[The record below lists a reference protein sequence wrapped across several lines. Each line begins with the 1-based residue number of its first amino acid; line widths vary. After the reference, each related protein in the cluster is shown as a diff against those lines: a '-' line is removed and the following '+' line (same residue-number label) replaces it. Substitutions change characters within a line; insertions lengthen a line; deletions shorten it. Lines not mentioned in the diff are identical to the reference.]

1 MRIKRIQGENDK
13 RHHQYYEFDLD
24 SKPIGEGGMGVVYRG
39 EKIDERSG
47 IRTEV
52 AIKVLH
58 DDLPDEVYARAE
70 REASIQI
77 KHVNLVEMHGLITEH
92 EKDHFGRP
100 LTHHYLISELLHGL
114 DLSDLLKGKFDN
126 TDGSENTYAKKL
138 FNDYMHN
145 RDETS
150 VDIIRN
156 IASGV
161 LALHDRGYIHRD
173 IDPSNIMVTNDGC
186 IKLIDFGIAKNL
198 NTLSTNDR
206 LTTTAGKFIG
216 KAEYASP
223 ELVLGDVKSQNYTTD
238 IYALGILLYRLLVGR
253 LPFEG
258 SQYDILQAQQKTKV
272 PVKNIENPALANVVR
287 KATAKSQKDRYG
299 TTAEFRVAIDEA
311 IRNPGKRISKPLTGT
326 AAALAIAVAGYAVYH
341 FMNIYPDPIPT
352 TVEELTI
359 EDRFNNALGLL
370 NSTDKDSV
378 SKGFSL
384 MKGLAAENFDDAKIE
399 IGLTY
404 NPYPASVRQDTRSK
418 EILDRRQLLGLSDS
432 NDNEADSVIK
442 YLSGLADLP
451 PEALYVLGFSR
462 YKAAKQDINVI
473 KDTAFPYFQQ
483 AKNLLDKNVEVGH
496 GYNPEELSQRLSIC
510 IETLE
515 NEERKLSGNTGAPVK
530 GKTVD

>member
-1 MRIKRIQGENDK
+1 MRIKRIQSEIDK
-13 RHHQYYEFDLD
+13 RRHQYYEFDLD
-24 SKPIGEGGMGVVYRG
+24 SKPIGQGGMGIVYRG

-77 KHVNLVEMHGLITEH
+77 KHINLVEMHGLITEH
-92 EKDHFGRP
+92 ECDHFGRQ

-114 DLSDLLKGKFDN
+114 DLSDLLSGKFDN
-126 TDGSENTYAKKL
+126 TDGTENDYAKKL
-138 FNDYMHN
+138 FNEYIHN
-145 RDETS
+145 REETS
-150 VDIIRN
+150 VNIIRN

-198 NTLSTNDR
+198 NTLSNNDR
-206 LTTTAGKFIG
+206 LATTAGKFIG

-272 PVKNIENPALANVVR
+272 PVKNIESPSLANVVK

-299 TTAEFRVAIDEA
+299 TMAEFRVAIDEA
-311 IRNPGKRISKPLTGT
+311 IKNLGKKVSKTTLGTVVGIVIAFLGFGIYYLIGNRQTEPSIIPVISGP
-326 AAALAIAVAGYAVYH
+326 V
-341 FMNIYPDPIPT
+341 
-352 TVEELTI
+352 TI
-359 EDRFNNALGLL
+359 EDRFENALVLL
-370 NSTDKDSV
+370 NSDEKDSV
-378 SKGFSL
+378 EKGFVL
-384 MKGLAAENFDDAKIE
+384 MKGLAAENYDNAKIE
-399 IGLTY
+399 VGLTY
-404 NPYPASVRQDTRSK
+404 NPYSASKSKENDMRSK
-418 EILDRRQLLGLSDS
+418 EILKRRQLLELT
-432 NDNEADSVIK
+432 DNRENERDSVIK
-442 YLSGLADLP
+442 YLSTSKNLP
-451 PEALYVLGFSR
+451 PEALCVLGIS
-462 YKAAKQDINVI
+462 KWKVEAI
-473 KDTAFPYFQQ
+473 KDS
-483 AKNLLDKNVEVGH
+483 D
-496 GYNPEELSQRLSIC
+496 
-510 IETLE
+510 
-515 NEERKLSGNTGAPVK
+515 RKSV
-530 GKTVD
+530 V

>member
-1 MRIKRIQGENDK
+1 MRIKRIQSENDK
-13 RHHQYYEFDLD
+13 RRHQYYEFDLD
-24 SKPIGEGGMGVVYRG
+24 SKPIGQGGMGVVYRG

-58 DDLPDEVYARAE
+58 DDLPDEVYARAK

-77 KHVNLVEMHGLITEH
+77 KHINLVEMHGLIIEY
-92 EKDHFGRP
+92 ERDHYGRQ

-114 DLSDLLKGKFDN
+114 DLSDLLSGKFDN
-126 TDGSENTYAKKL
+126 TDGTENDFAKKL
-138 FNDYMHN
+138 YNEYMHN
-145 RDETS
+145 REETS
-150 VDIIRN
+150 VNIIRN

-272 PVKNIENPALANVVR
+272 PVRNIESPALANVVK

-311 IRNPGKRISKPLTGT
+311 IKNPGKRIHKPIIGA
-326 AAALAIAVAGYAVYH
+326 AAALAVALIGLGLYH
-341 FMNIYPDPIPT
+341 FIDIKLTEMEKQPVAT
-352 TVEELTI
+352 ATI
-359 EDRFNNALGLL
+359 EERFDHALSLL
-370 NSTDKDSV
+370 NSNQKDSV
-378 SKGFSL
+378 AKGFAL
-384 MKGLAAENFDDAKIE
+384 MKGLASENYDNAKVE

-404 NPYPASVRQDTRSK
+404 NPYPVSEHNDARS
-418 EILDRRQLLGLSDS
+418 EQILGRRKLLGLTDQSIQ
-432 NDNEADSVIK
+432 EADSVIK
-442 YLSGLADLP
+442 YLNDPVSLP
-451 PEALYVLGFSR
+451 PEALYVLGMTQ
-462 YKAAKQDINVI
+462 YEITADKNKAL
-473 KDTAFPYFQQ
+473 PHFQQ
-483 AKNLLDKNVEVGH
+483 AKHLLERNVKVGH
-496 GYNPEELSQRLSIC
+496 EYNSEEL
-510 IETLE
+510 EK
-515 NEERKLSGNTGAPVK
+515 KLSRNIEALMYAE
-530 GKTVD
+530 

>member
-1 MRIKRIQGENDK
+1 MRIKRIQSENDK
-13 RHHQYYEFDLD
+13 RRHQYYEFDSD
-24 SKPIGEGGMGVVYRG
+24 SKPIGQGGMGVVYRG

-77 KHVNLVEMHGLITEH
+77 KHVNLVEMHGLITEY
-92 EKDHFGRP
+92 ERDHFGRQ

-114 DLSDLLKGKFDN
+114 DLSDLLRGKFDN
-126 TDGSENTYAKKL
+126 TDGTENDYAKKL
-138 FNDYMHN
+138 FNEYMHT
-145 RDETS
+145 REETS
-150 VDIIRN
+150 VNIIRN

-161 LALHDRGYIHRD
+161 LALHDKGFIHRD
-173 IDPSNIMVTNDGC
+173 IDPSNIMVTSDGC

-272 PVKNIENPALANVVR
+272 PVRNIESPALANVVK
-287 KATAKSQKDRYG
+287 KATAKSQKDRYS

-311 IRNPGKRISKPLTGT
+311 IKNPGKRIPKPIIGT
-326 AAALAIAVAGYAVYH
+326 IAVVMVAVLGFSIYH
-341 FMNIYPDPIPT
+341 FIEINHQKELIVSDEPA
-352 TVEELTI
+352 TVEE
-359 EDRFNNALGLL
+359 RFENALALL
-370 NSTDKDSV
+370 NSNDKDSV

-384 MKGLAAENFDDAKIE
+384 MKNLADEDYDNAKIE

-404 NPYPASVRQDTRSK
+404 NPYPASKTQDTRSK
-418 EILDRRQLLGLSDS
+418 EILNRRQLLGLSD
-432 NDNEADSVIK
+432 NKENEADSVIK
-442 YLSGLADLP
+442 YLSSPINLP
-451 PEALYVLGFSR
+451 PEALYVLGFSQ
-462 YKAAKQDINVI
+462 YKAMDDIDKVRS
-473 KDTAFPYFQQ
+473 TALPHFQQ
-483 AKNLLDKNVEVGH
+483 AKYLLDRNVEVGH
-496 GYNPEELSQRLSIC
+496 GYDSDELSK
-510 IETLE
+510 
-515 NEERKLSGNTGAPVK
+515 KLSSYIEALK
-530 GKTVD
+530 E

>member
-1 MRIKRIQGENDK
+1 MRIKRIQSENDK
-13 RHHQYYEFDLD
+13 HRHQYYEFDLD
-24 SKPIGEGGMGVVYRG
+24 SKPIGQGGMGVVYRG

-77 KHVNLVEMHGLITEH
+77 KHINLVEMHGLITEY
-92 EKDHFGRP
+92 ERDHFGRQ

-114 DLSDLLKGKFDN
+114 DLSDLLSGKFDN
-126 TDGSENTYAKKL
+126 TDGTENDYAKKL
-138 FNDYMHN
+138 FNEYMHN
-145 RDETS
+145 REETS
-150 VDIIRN
+150 VNIIRN

-272 PVKNIENPALANVVR
+272 PVRNIESPALANVVK

-311 IRNPGKRISKPLTGT
+311 IKNPGKRISKPIIGVSVAVLL
-326 AAALAIAVAGYAVYH
+326 ALIGVGIYH
-341 FMNIYPDPIPT
+341 FINNKPNAIDNQTIVT
-352 TVEELTI
+352 ATVEE
-359 EDRFNNALGLL
+359 RFDNALALL
-370 NSTDKDSV
+370 NSNQKDSV
-378 SKGFSL
+378 AKGFAL
-384 MKGLAAENFDDAKIE
+384 MKGLASENYDNAKIE

-404 NPYPASVRQDTRSK
+404 NPYPVSENNDARSQQ
-418 EILDRRQLLGLSDS
+418 ILGRRKLLGLIDQSAQ
-432 NDNEADSVIK
+432 EADSVIK
-442 YLSGLADLP
+442 YLNEPVSLP
-451 PEALYVLGFSR
+451 PEALYVLGMTQ
-462 YKAAKQDINVI
+462 YEITADKNKALPH
-473 KDTAFPYFQQ
+473 FHQ
-483 AKNLLDKNVEVGH
+483 AKHLLERNVKVGH
-496 GYNPEELSQRLSIC
+496 EYNSEEL
-510 IETLE
+510 EK
-515 NEERKLSGNTGAPVK
+515 KLSRNIEALMEAE
-530 GKTVD
+530 

>member
-1 MRIKRIQGENDK
+1 MRIKKIQSENDK
-13 RHHQYYEFDLD
+13 RRHQYYEFDLD
-24 SKPIGEGGMGVVYRG
+24 SKPIGQGGMGVVYRG

-77 KHVNLVEMHGLITEH
+77 KHINLVEMHGLVTEY
-92 EKDHFGRP
+92 ERDHYGRQ

-114 DLSDLLKGKFDN
+114 DLSDLLNGKFDN
-126 TDGSENTYAKKL
+126 TDGSENDYAKKL
-138 FNDYMHN
+138 FNAYMHN
-145 RDETS
+145 REETS
-150 VDIIRN
+150 VNIIRN

-253 LPFEG
+253 LPFYG

-272 PVKNIENPALANVVR
+272 PVKNIESPALANVVK
-287 KATAKSQKDRYG
+287 KATAKSQKERYG

-311 IRNPGKRISKPLTGT
+311 IKNPGKRIPKPLLGAI
-326 AAALAIAVAGYAVYH
+326 AAIVIAFVGAAVFYLFGNKSNDIPDNHIAELPVEERFANALA
-341 FMNIYPDPIPT
+341 
-352 TVEELTI
+352 
-359 EDRFNNALGLL
+359 LL
-370 NSTDKDSV
+370 NSNDSDSV

-384 MKGLAAENFDDAKIE
+384 MKILANEDYDNAKIE

-404 NPYPASVRQDTRSK
+404 NPYPASKTQDTRSK
-418 EILDRRQLLGLSDS
+418 EILNRRKLLSLSD
-432 NDNEADSVIK
+432 DKVDEADSVIK
-442 YLSGLADLP
+442 YLSSPVNLP
-451 PEALYVLGFSR
+451 PEALYVLGFSQ
-462 YKAAKQDINVI
+462 YKAMDDNDKARS
-473 KDTAFPYFQQ
+473 TALPHFQQ
-483 AKNLLDKNVEVGH
+483 AKYLLDRKVEVGH
-496 GYNPEELSQRLSIC
+496 GYNSDELSK
-510 IETLE
+510 
-515 NEERKLSGNTGAPVK
+515 KLSSYIEALTE
-530 GKTVD
+530 

>member
-1 MRIKRIQGENDK
+1 MRIKRIQSENDK
-13 RHHQYYEFDLD
+13 RRHQYYEFDLD
-24 SKPIGEGGMGVVYRG
+24 SKPIGQGGMGVVYRG

-77 KHVNLVEMHGLITEH
+77 KHINLVEMHGLITEY
-92 EKDHFGRP
+92 ERDHFGRQV
-100 LTHHYLISELLHGL
+100 THHYLISELLHGL
-114 DLSDLLKGKFDN
+114 DLSDLLSGKFDN
-126 TDGSENTYAKKL
+126 TDGTENDYAKKL
-138 FNDYMHN
+138 FNEYMHN
-145 RDETS
+145 REETS
-150 VDIIRN
+150 VNIIRN

-272 PVKNIENPALANVVR
+272 PVRNIESPALANVVK

-311 IRNPGKRISKPLTGT
+311 IKNPGKRIPKPIIGV
-326 AAALAIAVAGYAVYH
+326 AAATVLVLIGLGLYH
-341 FMNIYPDPIPT
+341 FINIRPNMIENQPIAT
-352 TVEELTI
+352 VAVEERFEKALT
-359 EDRFNNALGLL
+359 LL
-370 NSTDKDSV
+370 NSNQKDSV
-378 SKGFSL
+378 AKGFAL
-384 MKGLAAENFDDAKIE
+384 MKGLASENYDDAKIE

-404 NPYPASVRQDTRSK
+404 NPYPASKNQDTRSE
-418 EILDRRQLLGLSDS
+418 EILNRRKLLGLI
-432 NDNEADSVIK
+432 DNREMEADSVIK
-442 YLSGLADLP
+442 YLSTPINLP
-451 PEALYVLGFSR
+451 PEALYVLGFSQ
-462 YKAAKQDINVI
+462 YKATKDDMDKVKDI
-473 KDTAFPYFQQ
+473 ALPHFQQ
-483 AKNLLDKNVEVGH
+483 AKYLLDRNVEVGH
-496 GYNPEELSQRLSIC
+496 GYNSDELAK
-510 IETLE
+510 
-515 NEERKLSGNTGAPVK
+515 KLSSYIEALTE
-530 GKTVD
+530 

>member
-1 MRIKRIQGENDK
+1 MRIKRIQSENDK
-13 RHHQYYEFDLD
+13 RRHIYYEFDLD
-24 SKPIGEGGMGVVYRG
+24 SKPIGQGGMGVVYRG
-39 EKIDERSG
+39 ERIDERSG

-77 KHVNLVEMHGLITEH
+77 KHINLVEMHGLITEY
-92 EKDHFGRP
+92 ERDHFGRQ

-114 DLSDLLKGKFDN
+114 DLSDLLSGKFDN
-126 TDGSENTYAKKL
+126 TDGTENDYAKKL
-138 FNDYMHN
+138 FNEYMHN
-145 RDETS
+145 REETS
-150 VDIIRN
+150 VNIIRN

-238 IYALGILLYRLLVGR
+238 IYALGILLYRLLVGK

-272 PVKNIENPALANVVR
+272 PVRNIESPALANVVK
-287 KATAKSQKDRYG
+287 KATAKSQKDRYS

-311 IRNPGKRISKPLTGT
+311 IKNPGKRIPKPIIGSI
-326 AAALAIAVAGYAVYH
+326 AAMIAAVLGFGIYYLIEINRPEPIPSDEPISVEERFENALA
-341 FMNIYPDPIPT
+341 
-352 TVEELTI
+352 
-359 EDRFNNALGLL
+359 LL
-370 NSTDKDSV
+370 NSNDKDSV

-384 MKGLAAENFDDAKIE
+384 MKDLANEDYDNAKIE
-399 IGLTY
+399 VGLTY
-404 NPYPASVRQDTRSK
+404 NPYPASKTQDTRSK
-418 EILDRRQLLGLSDS
+418 EILNRRQLLGLSD
-432 NDNEADSVIK
+432 NKGNEADSVIK
-442 YLSGLADLP
+442 YLSSPINLP
-451 PEALYVLGFSR
+451 PEALYVLGFSQ
-462 YKAAKQDINVI
+462 YKAMDDNEKARS
-473 KDTAFPYFQQ
+473 TALPHFQQ
-483 AKNLLDKNVEVGH
+483 AKYLLDRNVEVGH
-496 GYNPEELSQRLSIC
+496 GYDSEELSK
-510 IETLE
+510 
-515 NEERKLSGNTGAPVK
+515 KLSSYIEALTE
-530 GKTVD
+530 

>member
-1 MRIKRIQGENDK
+1 MRIKRIQSESDK
-13 RHHQYYEFDLD
+13 RRHQCYEFDLD
-24 SKPIGEGGMGVVYRG
+24 STPIGQGGMGVVYRG

-77 KHVNLVEMHGLITEH
+77 KHVNLVEMHGLITEY
-92 EKDHFGRP
+92 EKDHFGRQ

-126 TDGSENTYAKKL
+126 IDGSENIYAKKL
-138 FNDYMHN
+138 FYDYMHN
-145 RDETS
+145 REETS
-150 VDIIRN
+150 VEIIRN

-161 LALHDRGYIHRD
+161 LALHDKGYIHRD

-238 IYALGILLYRLLVGR
+238 IYALGILLYRLLVGK

-258 SQYDILQAQQKTKV
+258 SQYDILQAQQKTNV
-272 PVKNIENPALANVVR
+272 PVKNIESPALANVVK
-287 KATAKSQKDRYG
+287 KATAKSQKNRYS

-311 IRNPGKRISKPLTGT
+311 IKNPGKRIPKSIIRLVAAVVVAAFGVGVYYFLNINPLPPTPVIDIQDNIQYRFDS
-326 AAALAIAVAGYAVYH
+326 ALA
-341 FMNIYPDPIPT
+341 
-352 TVEELTI
+352 
-359 EDRFNNALGLL
+359 LL
-370 NSTDKDSV
+370 NSEKKDSV
-378 SKGFSL
+378 AKGFAL
-384 MKGLAAENFDDAKIE
+384 MKELAAENFDDAKVE

-404 NPYPASVRQDTRSK
+404 NPYPGDSNDARST
-418 EILDRRQLLGLSDS
+418 EILNRRKLLGLTDKSKQ
-432 NDNEADSVIK
+432 EADSVIK
-442 YLSGLADLP
+442 YLSSPINLP
-451 PEALYVLGFSR
+451 PEALYVLGLTQ
-462 YKAAKQDINVI
+462 YEITADPDKASNA
-473 KDTAFPYFQQ
+473 AMPHFQQ
-483 AKNLLDKNVEVGH
+483 AKYLLERNVDVGH
-496 GYNPEELSQRLSIC
+496 GYNSKEL
-510 IETLE
+510 LE
-515 NEERKLSGNTGAPVK
+515 KLSDNIEALMHS
-530 GKTVD
+530 DE

>member
-1 MRIKRIQGENDK
+1 MRIKRIQSENDK
-13 RHHQYYEFDLD
+13 RRHQYYEFDLD
-24 SKPIGEGGMGVVYRG
+24 SKPIGQGGMGVVYRG

-77 KHVNLVEMHGLITEH
+77 KHINLVEMHGLITEY
-92 EKDHFGRP
+92 ERDHFGRQ

-114 DLSDLLKGKFDN
+114 DLSDLLGGKFDN
-126 TDGSENTYAKKL
+126 TDGTENDFAKKL
-138 FNDYMHN
+138 FNEYMHN
-145 RDETS
+145 REETS
-150 VDIIRN
+150 VNIIRN

-272 PVKNIENPALANVVR
+272 PVRNIESPALANVVK

-311 IRNPGKRISKPLTGT
+311 IKNPGKRIPKPVIGV
-326 AAALAIAVAGYAVYH
+326 AAAAVLVLIGLGLYH
-341 FMNIYPDPIPT
+341 FINIKPNIIENRPIAEI
-352 TVEELTI
+352 TVEE
-359 EDRFNNALGLL
+359 RFDNALALL
-370 NSTDKDSV
+370 NSNQKDSV
-378 SKGFSL
+378 AKGFSL
-384 MKGLAAENFDDAKIE
+384 MKGLASENYDNAKIE

-404 NPYPASVRQDTRSK
+404 NPYPASKNQDTRSE
-418 EILDRRQLLGLSDS
+418 EILNRRKLLGLI
-432 NDNEADSVIK
+432 DNREMEADSVIK
-442 YLSGLADLP
+442 YLSTPVNLP
-451 PEALYVLGFSR
+451 PEALYVLGFSQ
-462 YKAAKQDINVI
+462 YKATKDDIDKV
-473 KDTAFPYFQQ
+473 KDIALPHFQQ
-483 AKNLLDKNVEVGH
+483 AKYLLDRNVEVGH
-496 GYNPEELSQRLSIC
+496 GYNSDELAK
-510 IETLE
+510 
-515 NEERKLSGNTGAPVK
+515 KLSSYIEALTE
-530 GKTVD
+530 

>member
-1 MRIKRIQGENDK
+1 MRIKRIQSENDK
-13 RHHQYYEFDLD
+13 RRHQFYEFDLD
-24 SKPIGEGGMGVVYRG
+24 AAPIGQGGMGVVYRG

-77 KHVNLVEMHGLITEH
+77 KHINLVEMHGLITEY
-92 EKDHFGRP
+92 EKDHFGRQ

-126 TDGSENTYAKKL
+126 TDGSENVYAKKL

-145 RDETS
+145 REEVS

-198 NTLSTNDR
+198 NTLSTNDK

-223 ELVLGDVKSQNYTTD
+223 ELVLGDVKNQNYTTD

-272 PVKNIENPALANVVR
+272 PVRNIESPALENVVK

-311 IRNPGKRISKPLTGT
+311 IKSPGKRISKSMIGF
-326 AAALAIAVAGYAVYH
+326 AAAMIVVAIGICVYYLANTYLTQPA
-341 FMNIYPDPIPT
+341 PIPT
-352 TVEELTI
+352 VGEVTI
-359 EDRFNNALGLL
+359 QDRFDIALRLL
-370 NSTDKDSV
+370 DSEQRDSV
-378 SKGFSL
+378 TKGFAL
-384 MKGLAAENFDDAKIE
+384 MKRLAAENFDDAKIE

-404 NPYPASVRQDTRSK
+404 NPYPVSVSNDARST
-418 EILDRRQLLGLSDS
+418 EIINRRKLLGLIDQSEQ
-432 NDNEADSVIK
+432 EADSVIK
-442 YLSGLADLP
+442 YLSSSVNLP
-451 PEALYVLGFSR
+451 PEALYVLGMTQYEITSDEN
-462 YKAAKQDINVI
+462 KAKNA
-473 KDTAFPYFQQ
+473 ALSHFYQ
-483 AKNLLDKNVEVGH
+483 AKDLLERNVSAGH
-496 GYNPEELSQRLSIC
+496 GYNSEELSK
-510 IETLE
+510 
-515 NEERKLSGNTGAPVK
+515 KLSNNIKALMQPE
-530 GKTVD
+530 

>member
-1 MRIKRIQGENDK
+1 MRIKRIQSENDK
-13 RHHQYYEFDLD
+13 RRHQYYEFDLD
-24 SKPIGEGGMGVVYRG
+24 SKPIGQGGMGVVYRG

-77 KHVNLVEMHGLITEH
+77 KHINLVEMHGLITEY
-92 EKDHFGRP
+92 ERDHFGRQV
-100 LTHHYLISELLHGL
+100 THHYLISELLHGL
-114 DLSDLLKGKFDN
+114 DLSDLLSGKFDN
-126 TDGSENTYAKKL
+126 TDGTENDYAKKL
-138 FNDYMHN
+138 FNEYMHN
-145 RDETS
+145 REETS
-150 VDIIRN
+150 VNIIRN

-272 PVKNIENPALANVVR
+272 PVRNIESPALANVVK

-311 IRNPGKRISKPLTGT
+311 IKNPGKRIPKPIIGV
-326 AAALAIAVAGYAVYH
+326 AAATVLVLIGLGLYH
-341 FMNIYPDPIPT
+341 FINIRPNMIENQPIAT
-352 TVEELTI
+352 VTVEERFEKALT
-359 EDRFNNALGLL
+359 LL
-370 NSTDKDSV
+370 NSNQKDSV
-378 SKGFSL
+378 AKGFAL
-384 MKGLAAENFDDAKIE
+384 MKGLASENYDDAKIE

-404 NPYPASVRQDTRSK
+404 NPYPASKNQDTRSE
-418 EILDRRQLLGLSDS
+418 EILNRRKLLGLI
-432 NDNEADSVIK
+432 DNREMEADSVIK
-442 YLSGLADLP
+442 YLSTPINLP
-451 PEALYVLGFSR
+451 PEALYVLGFSQ
-462 YKAAKQDINVI
+462 YKATKDDMDKVKDI
-473 KDTAFPYFQQ
+473 ALPHFQQ
-483 AKNLLDKNVEVGH
+483 AKYLLDRNVEVGH
-496 GYNPEELSQRLSIC
+496 GYNSDELAK
-510 IETLE
+510 
-515 NEERKLSGNTGAPVK
+515 KLSSYIEALTE
-530 GKTVD
+530 

>member
-1 MRIKRIQGENDK
+1 MRIKKIQSENDK
-13 RHHQYYEFDLD
+13 RRHQYYEFDLD
-24 SKPIGEGGMGVVYRG
+24 STPIGQGGMGVVYRG

-77 KHVNLVEMHGLITEH
+77 KHVNLVEMHGLITEY
-92 EKDHFGRP
+92 EMDHFGRR

-126 TDGSENTYAKKL
+126 TDGSENVYAKKL

-145 RDETS
+145 REETS

-238 IYALGILLYRLLVGR
+238 IYALGILLYRLLVGK

-272 PVKNIENPALANVVR
+272 PVKNIESPALAYVVK
-287 KATAKSQKDRYG
+287 KATAKSQKDRYS

-311 IRNPGKRISKPLTGT
+311 IKNPGKRISKSMVGL
-326 AAALAIAVAGYAVYH
+326 AATVAVVIGLVVYYYA
-341 FMNIYPDPIPT
+341 YPPQPTPIPQ
-352 TVEELTI
+352 VAEVTI
-359 EDRFNNALGLL
+359 QDRFDNALELL
-370 NSTDKDSV
+370 NSEQKDSV
-378 SKGFSL
+378 AKGFAL
-384 MKGLAAENFDDAKIE
+384 MKGLAAENFDGAKIE

-404 NPYPASVRQDTRSK
+404 NPYPV
-418 EILDRRQLLGLSDS
+418 SDS
-432 NDNEADSVIK
+432 NDARSTEIINRRKLLGLTDKSEQEADSVIK
-442 YLSGLADLP
+442 YLSSPVNLP
-451 PEALYVLGFSR
+451 PEALYVLGMTQYEITS
-462 YKAAKQDINVI
+462 DIN
-473 KDTAFPYFQQ
+473 KARDAALPHFQQ
-483 AKNLLDKNVEVGH
+483 AKYLLERNVSVGH
-496 GYNPEELSQRLSIC
+496 GYDSEELS
-510 IETLE
+510 
-515 NEERKLSGNTGAPVK
+515 NKLSNNIEALMQSE
-530 GKTVD
+530 

>member
-1 MRIKRIQGENDK
+1 MRIKRIQSENDK
-13 RHHQYYEFDLD
+13 RRHIYYEFDLD
-24 SKPIGEGGMGVVYRG
+24 SKPIGQGGMGVVYRG
-39 EKIDERSG
+39 ERIDERSG

-77 KHVNLVEMHGLITEH
+77 KHINLVEMHGLITEY
-92 EKDHFGRP
+92 ERDHFGRQ

-114 DLSDLLKGKFDN
+114 DLSDLLSGKFDN
-126 TDGSENTYAKKL
+126 TDGTENDYAKKL
-138 FNDYMHN
+138 FNEYMHN
-145 RDETS
+145 REETS
-150 VDIIRN
+150 VNIIRN

-238 IYALGILLYRLLVGR
+238 IYALGILLYRLLVGK

-272 PVKNIENPALANVVR
+272 PVRNIESPALANVVK
-287 KATAKSQKDRYG
+287 KATAKSQKDRYS

-311 IRNPGKRISKPLTGT
+311 IKNPGKRIPKPIIGSI
-326 AAALAIAVAGYAVYH
+326 AAMIATVLGFGIYYLIEINRPEPIASDEPITVEVRFENALA
-341 FMNIYPDPIPT
+341 
-352 TVEELTI
+352 
-359 EDRFNNALGLL
+359 LL
-370 NSTDKDSV
+370 NSNDKDSV

-384 MKGLAAENFDDAKIE
+384 MKDLANEDYDNAKIE
-399 IGLTY
+399 VGLTY
-404 NPYPASVRQDTRSK
+404 NPYPASKTRDTRSK
-418 EILDRRQLLGLSDS
+418 EILNRRQLLGLSD
-432 NDNEADSVIK
+432 NKENEADSVIK
-442 YLSGLADLP
+442 YLSSPINLP
-451 PEALYVLGFSR
+451 PEALYVLGFSQ
-462 YKAAKQDINVI
+462 YQAIDDIDKARNTVL
-473 KDTAFPYFQQ
+473 PHFQQ
-483 AKNLLDKNVEVGH
+483 AKYLLDRNVEVGH
-496 GYNPEELSQRLSIC
+496 GYDSDELSK
-510 IETLE
+510 
-515 NEERKLSGNTGAPVK
+515 KLSNYIEALTE
-530 GKTVD
+530 